1 VTWISWLNGTS
12 SGPASSRLGA
22 ARAAA
27 SEAVASAITTALA
40 EHRQPA
46 LTYTE
51 AVDLVC
57 RATGWPVGH
66 LWVRSDAGWQ
76 SSGAWH
82 DEGPQFAELKA
93 ATAETQLGSGRGIVA
108 AVLHL
113 EACRFLPGLEG
124 LGSEARMKQAGALG
138 LTAVAGVPL
147 KRGGRLDAVFE
158 FVTTTHIEP
167 DGTLTDALLAVAAR
181 TRRHDPVATQPPARR
196 TVQLDPQLAVKVAL
210 INPATRP
217 TTPAKQ
223 ARHDSAAR

>member
-1 VTWISWLNGTS
+1 VTWISWLNGTT

-22 ARAAA
+22 ARTAA
-27 SEAVASAITTALA
+27 SAAVASAITTALA
-40 EHRQPA
+40 EHRRPA

-66 LWVRSDAGWQ
+66 LWVRGDAGWQ

-124 LGSEARMKQAGALG
+124 LGSDARLQQAGALG
-138 LTAVAGVPL
+138 LTAVVGVPL
-147 KRGGRLDAVFE
+147 KRGGRLDTVFE
-158 FVTTTHIEP
+158 FITTTYIEP
-167 DGTLTDALLAVAAR
+167 DGTLTEALLAVAAR
-181 TRRHDPVATQPPARR
+181 ARRHDPATTPAQARR
-196 TVQLDPQLAVKVAL
+196 TVQLDPPLAVKVAL
-210 INPATRP
+210 VDPATRP
-217 TTPAKQ
+217 TTPAEP